1 MVTESRPRRPGA
13 VPTLVTAFV
22 DWMAQMHN
30 TGALGDAPPEERAQR
45 TLARTVWSVRRAL
58 SVEKLRF
65 RVSLRLYHGWHKGWE
80 PTDALKAA
88 VQAVGAADLPAAS
101 QDRVDFSPTVHY
113 SHTLLEALP
122 ERQHGRPSIHLP
134 NTVRVQAMGQQPT
147 EKMVDTALAADL
159 LAWARL
165 SPAEWALVLAEDDDV
180 IPPLF
185 TAEAWIKPHGGRAL
199 LLRRRRA
206 GPFLRLDGLLRTL
219 P

>member
-1 MVTESRPRRPGA
+1 MTDEGISGRRA
-13 VPTLVTAFV
+13 VPTEVTAFV

-30 TGALGDAPPEERAQR
+30 AGALGDAPAEERARR
-45 TLARTVWSVRRAL
+45 TLALTARSVGRTLNA
-58 SVEKLRF
+58 EKSRF

-80 PTDALKAA
+80 PTDAFKAA
-88 VQAVGAADLPAAS
+88 VQAVGTTDFPALS
-101 QDRVDFSPTVHY
+101 HDGVDFSPVVHY
-113 SHTLLEALP
+113 GHTLLEALP
-122 ERQHGRPSIHLP
+122 DRQHRRPSIHLP

-147 EKMVDTALAADL
+147 EKMVDTALSADL

-180 IPPLF
+180 IPPLY

-206 GPFLRLDGLLRTL
+206 GPFLKLDGLLRTL